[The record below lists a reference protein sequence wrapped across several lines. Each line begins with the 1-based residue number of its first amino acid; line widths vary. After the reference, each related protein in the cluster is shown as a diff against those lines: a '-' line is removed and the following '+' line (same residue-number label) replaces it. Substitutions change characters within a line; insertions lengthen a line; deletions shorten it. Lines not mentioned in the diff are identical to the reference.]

1 MKRELQKIA
10 PLLVG
15 VALLGS
21 GCISVHVDS
30 YHDEAADFT
39 GLTTYSWADAPED
52 RAVTERD
59 RTFAAKRVRAA
70 VDQQLA
76 AKGYNLIDSGTPT
89 FRLRKHLAL
98 FEKLDVAAV
107 NTRYAYSPSASVT
120 NPQDGGWVWVTAP
133 VAVADMR
140 YYEEGAVI
148 LEVIDDAGALLWR
161 GAARGEATLD
171 ASRRYRDKKI
181 NKAVREILAHFPPKQ
196 RSRK

>member
-1 MKRELQKIA
+1 MHIELQKIV

-15 VALLGS
+15 CALLGN
-21 GCISVHVDS
+21 GCMSIRVDS
-30 YHDEAADFT
+30 YHDRAADFT
-39 GLTTYSWADAPED
+39 GLTTYSWADAPVD
-52 RAVTERD
+52 SAVIERD

-76 AKGYNLIDSGTPT
+76 AKGYNLIGSGTPT

-98 FEKLDVAAV
+98 FEKLDITTV

-120 NPQDGGWVWVTAP
+120 NTQPGGWVWATAP
-133 VAVADMR
+133 VAAADMR

-148 LEVIDDAGALLWR
+148 LEVVDDAGALLWR

-171 ASRRYRDKKI
+171 ASDRYRDKKI
-181 NKAVREILAHFPPKQ
+181 NKAVRKILAHFPPK
-196 RSRK
+196 